1 VRWQPAPAKKGE
13 TKMKVYLVIYTDY
26 DRYETVAVFR
36 NRESAERYKETLWL
50 STSGEYEIESFEVQ
64 D

>member
-1 VRWQPAPAKKGE
+1 
-13 TKMKVYLVIYTDY
+13 MKVYLVIYTSY

-36 NRESAERYKETLWL
+36 SKESAEAYKETLWL
-50 STSGEYEIESFEVQ
+50 SGEYEIEEMELQ